1 MPHYLSESRKPM
13 SLNPA
18 IETAPPAAP
27 LGVRFGGWGT
37 AALLLAVWLA
47 LIVATAIYRA
57 DFLSQQTLL
66 AVTFTMAVV
75 GVLAIGQ
82 GLVAISGGF
91 IDLSQPANLIGASL
105 VAVRLSEAGMPL
117 PVVIVGAILA
127 GMAWGAAN
135 AAIIV
140 FAKLNPVIV
149 TLATNFIGLAALYL
163 VFQLAEVPLGSEIYQ
178 FGRAQLFGLPA
189 IFWPMLLL
197 VLVVGFLVPRTRYGR
212 RMIAV
217 GGNRAAAKA
226 RGISLATTRFATFI
240 AAGGFV
246 GFAAV
251 LFAATSG
258 PFNPSSA
265 SPLQLNIIAGVILA
279 GISLAGGRGNFW
291 MLLLSIGFLSTLP
304 TSLVFFGLS
313 SDTQSIFQGAILIIA
328 VSIDGYRAG
337 KGTP

>member
-1 MPHYLSESRKPM
+1 M

-18 IETAPPAAP
+18 IETAPPAP
-27 LGVRFGGWGT
+27 SLGMRFGGWGT
-37 AALLLAVWLA
+37 AVVLLAVWVA
-47 LIVATAIYRA
+47 LIAATGLYRA

-105 VAVRLSEAGMPL
+105 VAVRLSEAGLPL
-117 PVVIVGAILA
+117 PVVIIGAILA

-163 VFQLAEVPLGSEIYQ
+163 VFQLAEVPI
-178 FGRAQLFGLPA
+178 GRAQLFGLPA
-189 IFWPMLLL
+189 IFWPMLAL
-197 VLVVGFLVPRTRYGR
+197 VLVVGFLLPRTRYGR
-212 RMIAV
+212 RMTAV

-226 RGISLATTRFATFI
+226 RGISLAATRFATFI

-291 MLLLSIGFLSTLP
+291 MLLLSVGFLSTLP

-328 VSIDGYRAG
+328 VSIDGYRAR